1 MDEMGEWV
9 STDNRPLRLWPGV
22 IAVTL
27 QWFLWLVVPV
37 LFPDQAG
44 FGMIGAIACGLIV
57 IIWWL
62 FLSRAPWVERVAV
75 LGLMVAAVWA
85 TRTLVHPS
93 IANGM
98 MGMMPAIYSIPALS
112 LALVVA
118 AVITRARPAGM
129 RRAALLTTIAL
140 ACGSLMLLR
149 TDGITGTGVSDLHW
163 RWTPTAEQRL
173 LAQAAPLPVPAAAA
187 PEPPPA
193 QPAPTTPVASTIER
207 PATASA
213 GAPAVTSGPT
223 LATSTATA
231 PPETRI
237 AEWPGFRGPARD
249 AAVHAVTIDTDW
261 SRTPPVEI
269 WRRPVG
275 PGWSSF
281 SVSGDLIFTQEQRG
295 EEELVSCYRLD
306 TGAPVWAHTDPV
318 RFYESNGGAGPRAT
332 PTIHG
337 NRVYSLGATGI
348 VNALEAA
355 TGRLVWSR
363 NAAAE
368 TGMPIPGWGFAGS
381 PLVIDDLVIIAVSGQ
396 LVAYDAATG
405 APRWQGPTRGGGY
418 SSPHL
423 VTLGGTRHVVLLSGG
438 GAMGVTPADGTLL
451 WEHAWEAGVSIV
463 QPGMIDGDLLLSG
476 GDMMGGIGMRRLA
489 ISRGANGW
497 TAESRWST
505 RGLKPY
511 FNDFVVHEGH
521 AYGFD
526 GTILAAIDLADG
538 TRNWKGGRYGAGQAV
553 LLAEQDL
560 LLVVSEEGAL
570 ALVSATPDK
579 FTEVA
584 RVDALE
590 GKTWNHPAVV
600 GNVVL
605 VRNGEEMAA
614 FRLPRRQ

>member
-1 MDEMGEWV
+1 
-9 STDNRPLRLWPGV
+9 
-22 IAVTL
+22 
-27 QWFLWLVVPV
+27 
-37 LFPDQAG
+37 
-44 FGMIGAIACGLIV
+44 
-57 IIWWL
+57 
-62 FLSRAPWVERVAV
+62 
-75 LGLMVAAVWA
+75 
-85 TRTLVHPS
+85 
-93 IANGM
+93 
-98 MGMMPAIYSIPALS
+98 
-112 LALVVA
+112 
-118 AVITRARPAGM
+118 
-129 RRAALLTTIAL
+129 
-140 ACGSLMLLR
+140 
-149 TDGITGTGVSDLHW
+149 
-163 RWTPTAEQRL
+163 
-173 LAQAAPLPVPAAAA
+173 
-187 PEPPPA
+187 
-193 QPAPTTPVASTIER
+193 
-207 PATASA
+207 
-213 GAPAVTSGPT
+213 
-223 LATSTATA
+223 
-231 PPETRI
+231 
-237 AEWPGFRGPARD
+237 
-249 AAVHAVTIDTDW
+249 
-261 SRTPPVEI
+261 
-269 WRRPVG
+269 
-275 PGWSSF
+275 
-281 SVSGDLIFTQEQRG
+281 VSGDLIFTQEQRG
-295 EEELVSCYRLD
+295 EEEVVSCYRLD

-348 VNALEAA
+348 VNALDAA
-355 TGRLVWSR
+355 TGGLVWSR

-368 TGMPIPGWGFAGS
+368 TGTPIPGWGFAGS
-381 PLVIDDLVIIAVSGQ
+381 PLVVDDLVIVAVSGQ

-405 APRWQGPTRGGGY
+405 ASRWKGPRRGGGY

-423 VTLGGTRHVVLLSGG
+423 VTLGGLRHVVLLSGG
-438 GAMGVTPADGTLL
+438 GAMGVKPADGTLL

-489 ISRGANGW
+489 ISRGPNGW

-538 TRNWKGGRYGAGQAV
+538 TRKWKGGRYGAGQAV

-570 ALVSATPDK
+570 ALVSAAPDK

-614 FRLPRRQ
+614 FRLARRQ